1 MTSFLQLEFRDV
13 ALDFEGERTWVKFC
27 IAQGSPCLTLGGLG
41 LRKKKISNCIKK
53 IWSPELP
60 APKFRNNPETTKKL
74 QEVVETLANDSEY
87 TFPEAGLGR
96 NATMEIIRK
105 HMDERGR
112 KESEVKLQSGL
123 SSSQS
128 ESDSSSP
135 SQSGH
140 SSCNGKKHKEMKLD
154 DYFNAGKA

>member
-1 MTSFLQLEFRDV
+1 MLRFL
-13 ALDFEGERTWVKFC
+13 
-27 IAQGSPCLTLGGLG
+27 
-41 LRKKKISNCIKK
+41 LRKKKITNYIKK

-96 NATMEIIRK
+96 SAIMEIIRK
-105 HMDERGR
+105 HMDERRR

-135 SQSGH
+135 SQSEH
-140 SSCNGKKHKEMKLD
+140 SCNGKKNKMKLD
-154 DYFNAGKA
+154 DYFNAGKASLFISSNFG

>member
-1 MTSFLQLEFRDV
+1 MLHSL
-13 ALDFEGERTWVKFC
+13 
-27 IAQGSPCLTLGGLG
+27 
-41 LRKKKISNCIKK
+41 LRKKKITNFIKK

-60 APKFRNNPETTKKL
+60 APKFRNNPETTRKL
-74 QEVVETLANDSEY
+74 QEVVETLANDTEY

-96 NATMEIIRK
+96 NVIMEIIRK
-105 HMDERGR
+105 HMDERRR

>member
-1 MTSFLQLEFRDV
+1 MLHSL
-13 ALDFEGERTWVKFC
+13 
-27 IAQGSPCLTLGGLG
+27 
-41 LRKKKISNCIKK
+41 LRKKKITNFIKK

-60 APKFRNNPETTKKL
+60 APKFRNNPETTRKL
-74 QEVVETLANDSEY
+74 QEVVETLANDTEY

-96 NATMEIIRK
+96 NAIMEIIRK
-105 HMDERGR
+105 HMDERRR

-123 SSSQS
+123 SSSQI

-154 DYFNAGKA
+154 DYFNAGKE